1 MVNLRNFDLN
11 LLVIFRAIMTRGS
24 IAGAAE
30 EVGLSPSAVSH
41 ALARLRIMLNDE
53 LFFRTADGVSP
64 TDRARELNA
73 DIESGL
79 GFISTAI
86 SRQHQFVP
94 AEAERVF
101 TMQVA
106 DYVSGF
112 LLPRLALRLQQDAPR
127 VSIEVLPFSVS
138 SESVWDRVDM
148 QVRLTPGRLKPEVV
162 RSRRLLADE
171 IVVLMR
177 PGHPCANEPMTAEL
191 YAALPHVKLSQSATG
206 TTVIDDVL
214 AARGLK
220 RNMAMTVANW
230 FEIPDIVANSDLI
243 AIAPRRLLK
252 LDTRVA
258 GLKAAPLPLEEV
270 VFSFDLCWDLRTER
284 EPGQKW
290 LRKIV
295 SEIFRDAGGAAA
307 LQPSRDK

>member
-11 LLVIFRAIMTRGS
+11 LLVIFRAIMNRGS

-30 EVGLSPSAVSH
+30 EIGLSPSAVSH
-41 ALARLRIMLNDE
+41 ALARLRVMLNDE

-64 TDRARELNA
+64 TDRARELNS
-73 DIESGL
+73 DIERGL

-86 SRQHQFVP
+86 SLQHQFVP
-94 AEAERVF
+94 AEANRVF

-112 LLPRLALRLQQDAPR
+112 LLPRLAERLQVEAPG
-127 VSIEVLPFSVS
+127 VSIDILPFSITP
-138 SESVWDRVDM
+138 ESVWDRVDM
-148 QVRLTPGRLKPEVV
+148 QVRLTPGRLQPEMV
-162 RSRRLLADE
+162 RSQRLLADE

-177 PGHPCANEPMTAEL
+177 RDHPRAGEQMTAEL
-191 YAALPHVKLSQSATG
+191 YAELPHVKLSQSATG
-206 TTVIDDVL
+206 TTVIDDAL
-214 AARGLK
+214 AARGL
-220 RNMAMTVANW
+220 RRHMAMTVASW

-243 AIAPRRLLK
+243 AIAPRRLFS
-252 LDTRVA
+252 LDPR
-258 GLKAAPLPLEEV
+258 LDNLQAAPLPLKEV

-290 LRKIV
+290 LRKLV
-295 SEIFRDAGGAAA
+295 SDVFKDVRA
-307 LQPSRDK
+307 

>member
-11 LLVIFRAIMTRGS
+11 LLVIFRAIMNRGS
-24 IAGAAE
+24 IAGAAD

-41 ALARLRIMLNDE
+41 ALARLRVMLNDE

-64 TDRARELNA
+64 TERARELNA
-73 DIESGL
+73 DIERGL

-86 SRQHQFVP
+86 SLQHHFVP
-94 AEAERVF
+94 AKAERVF

-112 LLPRLALRLQQDAPR
+112 LLPRLAERLQVEAPGI
-127 VSIEVLPFSVS
+127 SIEILPFSIS
-138 SESVWDRVDM
+138 PESVWDRVDM
-148 QVRLTPGRLKPEVV
+148 QVRLTPGRLQPEMV
-162 RSRRLLADE
+162 RSQRLLADE

-177 PGHPCANEPMTAEL
+177 RDHPRANVPMTAEL
-191 YAALPHVKLSQSATG
+191 YAELPHVKLSQSATG
-206 TTVIDDVL
+206 TTVIEDAL

-220 RNMAMTVANW
+220 RHMAMTVASW
-230 FEIPDIVANSDLI
+230 FEIPDIVASSDLI
-243 AIAPRRLLK
+243 AIAPKRLFSLDPRLSK
-252 LDTRVA
+252 LCWV
-258 GLKAAPLPLEEV
+258 PLPLEEV

-290 LRKIV
+290 LRKLISDV
-295 SEIFRDAGGAAA
+295 FEEVRA
-307 LQPSRDK
+307 

>member
-11 LLVIFRAIMTRGS
+11 LLVIFRAIMNRGS

-30 EVGLSPSAVSH
+30 EIGLSPSAVSH
-41 ALARLRIMLNDE
+41 ALARLRVMLNDE

-73 DIESGL
+73 DIERGL

-86 SRQHQFVP
+86 SLQHQFEP
-94 AEAERVF
+94 EKAERVF

-112 LLPRLALRLQQDAPR
+112 LLPRLAERLQVEAPG
-127 VSIEVLPFSVS
+127 VSIEILPFSVS
-138 SESVWDRVDM
+138 PESVWDRVDM
-148 QVRLTPGRLKPEVV
+148 QVRLTPGRLQPEMV
-162 RSRRLLADE
+162 RSQRLLADE

-177 PGHPCANEPMTAEL
+177 RDHPRVAEKMTAEL
-191 YAALPHVKLSQSATG
+191 YAELPHVKLSQSATG
-206 TTVIDDVL
+206 TTVIDDAL
-214 AARGLK
+214 TARGLK
-220 RNMAMTVANW
+220 RHMAMTVASW
-230 FEIPDIVANSDLI
+230 FEVPDIVANSDLI
-243 AIAPRRLLK
+243 AIAPRRLFSLDPRLNK
-252 LDTRVA
+252 LWAV
-258 GLKAAPLPLEEV
+258 PLPLEEV

-290 LRKIV
+290 LRKVV
-295 SEIFRDAGGAAA
+295 SDVFKEVR
-307 LQPSRDK
+307 S

>member
-11 LLVIFRAIMTRGS
+11 LLVIFRAIMNRGS

-30 EVGLSPSAVSH
+30 EIGLSPSAVSH
-41 ALARLRIMLNDE
+41 ALARLRVMLNDE

-64 TDRARELNA
+64 TERARELNS
-73 DIESGL
+73 DIERGL

-86 SRQHQFVP
+86 SLQHQFVP
-94 AEAERVF
+94 AEANRVF

-112 LLPRLALRLQQDAPR
+112 LLPRLAERLQVEAPG
-127 VSIEVLPFSVS
+127 VSIDILPFSITA
-138 SESVWDRVDM
+138 ESVWDRVDM
-148 QVRLTPGRLKPEVV
+148 QVRLTPGRLQPEMV
-162 RSRRLLADE
+162 RSQRLLADE

-177 PGHPCANEPMTAEL
+177 RDHPRADEPMTAEL
-191 YAALPHVKLSQSATG
+191 YAELPHVKLSQSATG
-206 TTVIDDVL
+206 TTVIDDAL

-220 RNMAMTVANW
+220 RHMAMTVASW

-243 AIAPRRLLK
+243 AIAPRRLFS
-252 LDTRVA
+252 LDPR
-258 GLKAAPLPLEEV
+258 LNNLQAAPLPLQEV

-290 LRKIV
+290 LRKLV
-295 SEIFRDAGGAAA
+295 SDVFKDVRA
-307 LQPSRDK
+307 

>member
-11 LLVIFRAIMTRGS
+11 LLVIFRAIMSRGS

-41 ALARLRIMLNDE
+41 ALARLRVMLNDE
-53 LFFRTADGVSP
+53 LFFRTAEGVSP

-112 LLPRLALRLQQDAPR
+112 LLPRLAQRLQTEAPR
-127 VSIEVLPFSVS
+127 VSIEILPFSVS

-191 YAALPHVKLSQSATG
+191 YAAQPHVKLSQSATG

-220 RNMAMTVANW
+220 RHMAMTVANW
-230 FEIPDIVANSDLI
+230 FEIPDIVSNSDLI
-243 AIAPRRLLK
+243 AIAPRRLLR
-252 LDTRVA
+252 LDARVA
-258 GLKAAPLPLEEV
+258 VLKAAPLPLEEV

-290 LRKIV
+290 LRTVV
-295 SEIFRDAGGAAA
+295 SEIFQEAGD
-307 LQPSRDK
+307 Q